1 MLFKQRSFP
10 KPSRTVGILI
20 HQNSINKLKTILP
33 MKTSLKRNLE
43 RTDLLFA
50 SPVHDEKR
58 TARRASGLSPILKHL
73 NIGTR
78 AFAMIVSL
86 ALLSSPVVAFPLTF
100 LRGED
105 SQTRESAPVKAT
117 KAEVAIDNFNFSPN
131 TVTLSVGATVTWT
144 NNDNVPHVVSSA
156 DNQFKKSPLLKTGQ
170 SFSHTFATTGTYNYL
185 CFIHPRMTRKIIV
198 K

>member
-1 MLFKQRSFP
+1 MLMSHALRKR
-10 KPSRTVGILI
+10 R
-20 HQNSINKLKTILP
+20 LP
-33 MKTSLKRNLE
+33 MKTSLNPNLE

-50 SPVHDEKR
+50 SSVHQQKR
-58 TARRASGLSPILKHL
+58 TARRTSVLSPILKHL
-73 NIGTR
+73 NTGTL

-100 LRGED
+100 LQHKD

-117 KAEVAIDNFNFSPN
+117 KTEVAIDNFSFSPN
-131 TVTLSVGATVTWT
+131 TVTQSAGATVTWT
-144 NNDNVPHVVSSA
+144 NHDNVPHVVSSA

-170 SFSHTFATTGTYNYL
+170 SFSHTFATTGTYNYF
-185 CFIHPRMTRKIIV
+185 CSIHPRMTGKIIV